1 MELASLVIAMLKPL
15 LWLLPLFALGAVLA
29 SPWFKGLL
37 GEYTVRRL
45 IARRLDP
52 SIYREFSDVTIRAA
66 DGTTQID
73 HIYVS
78 PFGVLVIET
87 KNIKGWI
94 FCNKNQSRCTQ
105 TIYRNRF
112 LFQNPLRQNPP
123 DRQIT
128 LLTSSHYSSS
138 LI

>member
-15 LWLLPLFALGAVLA
+15 LWLLPMFALGAVLA

-52 SIYREFSDVTIRAA
+52 SIYREFSDVTIRAR

-78 PFGVLVIET
+78 PFGILVNDT
-87 KNIKGWI
+87 KNMNGWL
-94 FCNKNQSRCTQ
+94 FCNRTPPRWTQ
-105 TIYRNRF
+105 TIFRNKS
-112 LFQNPLRQNPP
+112 PL
-123 DRQIT
+123 
-128 LLTSSHYSSS
+128 
-138 LI
+138 

>member
-1 MELASLVIAMLKPL
+1 MELASLFIAMLKPL

-52 SIYREFSDVTIRAA
+52 SIYREFSDVTIRAR

-78 PFGVLVIET
+78 PFGFLVIET
-87 KNIKGWI
+87 KNKKGWI
-94 FCNKNQSRCTQ
+94 FVKRKQEKRASNIFSKK
-105 TIYRNRF
+105 
-112 LFQNPLRQNPP
+112 
-123 DRQIT
+123 
-128 LLTSSHYSSS
+128 
-138 LI
+138 